1 MPSFSSRL
9 QLTNA
14 ATGSN
19 IVLADVQRI
28 KGAFKTYVSAST
40 MNATSV
46 NYFSDKQILW
56 VEDSGSLFQATVTPA
71 DYIETFND
79 TVTFKPFSYITGSF
93 VSASFDG
100 VKTLT
105 FFGQDLSGSDQF
117 SMSVDLSELTGSG
130 GGGGGSGD
138 ITRVTAGTGILG
150 GGPSGDVVVSFDS
163 GSVAGLGLTTGSG
176 QLLVDTGS
184 THFQGGVQAT
194 ELDGS
199 EF

>member
-1 MPSFSSRL
+1 MPSFSSRV

-28 KGAFKTYVSAST
+28 KGAFKTYISASV

-71 DYIETFND
+71 DYISTFVD
-79 TVTFKPFSYITGSF
+79 TVSFKPFSYITGSF

-105 FFGQDLSGSDQF
+105 LFGQELSGSDQI
-117 SMSVDLSELTGSG
+117 SMSVDLSALTGSG

-138 ITRVTAGTGILG
+138 ITAVTAGSGILG
-150 GGPSGDVVVSFDS
+150 GSTSGEAVISVDS
-163 GSVAGLGLTTGSG
+163 GALAGLGLTTGSG
-176 QLLVDTGS
+176 NIGLDTGS
-184 THFQGGVQAT
+184 THFQGGVQTT

>member
-1 MPSFSSRL
+1 MPSFSSKV
-9 QLTNA
+9 QLSSTAQSN
-14 ATGSN
+14 N
-19 IVLADVQRI
+19 IVLADVDRI

-46 NYFSDKQILW
+46 NYFSDGQIVY
-56 VEDSGSLFQATVTPA
+56 VEDSASLFQATVTPA
-71 DYIETFND
+71 DPPNSFVD
-79 TVTFKPFSYITGSF
+79 TVTFKPFSFVTGSF

-100 VKTLT
+100 IKMLTL
-105 FFGQDLSGSDQF
+105 FGQDLSGSSQF

-138 ITRVTAGTGILG
+138 ITRVQAGTGILG
-150 GGPSGDVVVSFDS
+150 GGASGDVVVSFDS

>member
-1 MPSFSSRL
+1 MPSFSSIL
-9 QLTNA
+9 KLNNA

-28 KGAFKTYVSAST
+28 KGAFKTYISASV
-40 MNATSV
+40 MNSTSV

-71 DYIETFND
+71 DYISTFVD
-79 TVTFKPFSYITGSF
+79 TVSFKPFSYITGSF

-105 FFGQDLSGSDQF
+105 LFGQELSGSNQI
-117 SMSVDLSELTGSG
+117 SMSVDLSALTGS

-138 ITRVTAGTGILG
+138 ITAVTAGSGILG
-150 GGPSGDVVVSFDS
+150 GGASGDVVIGVDS
-163 GSVAGLGLTTGSG
+163 GSLAGLGLTTGSG
-176 QLLVDTGS
+176 NIGLDTGS
-184 THFQGGVQAT
+184 THFQGGVQTT

>member
-71 DYIETFND
+71 DYENTFVD
-79 TVTFKPFSYITGSF
+79 TVTFKPFSYVTGSF

-100 VKTLT
+100 VKMLT
-105 FFGQDLSGSDQF
+105 FFGQELSGSSQF

-138 ITRVTAGTGILG
+138 ITRVTAGTGVLG

-163 GSVAGLGLTTGSG
+163 GSVAGLGLSASDGKLLVNTGSA
-176 QLLVDTGS
+176 
-184 THFQGGVQAT
+184 HFTDGVGNQ
-194 ELDGS
+194 LDGG
-199 EF
+199 EI

>member
-1 MPSFSSRL
+1 MPSFSSIL
-9 QLTNA
+9 KLTNA

>member
-1 MPSFSSRL
+1 MPSFSSRV

-19 IVLADVQRI
+19 IVLADVERI

-100 VKTLT
+100 IKTLT
-105 FFGQDLSGSDQF
+105 FFGQDLSGSEQF

-184 THFQGGVQAT
+184 THFQGGVQTT

>member
-1 MPSFSSRL
+1 MPSFSSRV

-28 KGAFKTYVSAST
+28 KGAFKTYISASV
-40 MNATSV
+40 MNSTSV

-56 VEDSGSLFQATVTPA
+56 VQDSGSLFQATVTPA
-71 DYIETFND
+71 DYISTFED
-79 TVTFKPFSYITGSF
+79 TVSFKQFSYITGSF

-105 FFGQDLSGSDQF
+105 LFGQELSGSDQI
-117 SMSVDLSELTGSG
+117 SMSVDLSALTGSG

-138 ITRVTAGTGILG
+138 ITAVTAGSGILG
-150 GGPSGDVVVSFDS
+150 GSTSGEAVISIDS
-163 GSVAGLGLTTGSG
+163 GSLAGLGLTTGSG
-176 QLLVDTGS
+176 NIGLDTGS
-184 THFQGGVQAT
+184 THFQGGVQTT

>member
-1 MPSFSSRL
+1 MPSFSSIL
-9 QLTNA
+9 KLTNA

-28 KGAFKTYVSAST
+28 KGAFKTYISASV
-40 MNATSV
+40 MNSTSV

-56 VEDSGSLFQATVTPA
+56 VQDSGSLFQATVTPA
-71 DYIETFND
+71 DYISTFED
-79 TVTFKPFSYITGSF
+79 TVSFKPFSYITGSF

-105 FFGQDLSGSDQF
+105 LFGQELSGSDQI
-117 SMSVDLSELTGSG
+117 SMSVDLSALTGSG

-138 ITRVTAGTGILG
+138 ITAVTAGSGILG
-150 GGPSGDVVVSFDS
+150 GSTSGEAVISIDS
-163 GSVAGLGLTTGSG
+163 GSLAGLGLTTGSG
-176 QLLVDTGS
+176 NIGLDTGS
-184 THFQGGVQAT
+184 THFQGGVQTT

>member
-1 MPSFSSRL
+1 MPSFSSRV

-28 KGAFKTYVSAST
+28 KGAFKTYISASV
-40 MNATSV
+40 MNSTSV

-56 VEDSGSLFQATVTPA
+56 VQDSGSLFQATVTPA
-71 DYIETFND
+71 DYETTFED
-79 TVTFKPFSYITGSF
+79 TVSFKPFSYITGSF

-105 FFGQDLSGSDQF
+105 LFGQELSGSDQI
-117 SMSVDLSELTGSG
+117 SMSVDLSALTGSG

-138 ITRVTAGTGILG
+138 ITSVTAGSGLLG
-150 GGPSGDVVVSFDS
+150 GGASGDVVLGVDS
-163 GSVAGLGLTTGSG
+163 GSLAGLGLTTGSG
-176 QLLVDTGS
+176 NISVDTGS

>member
-1 MPSFSSRL
+1 MPSFSSRV

>member
-1 MPSFSSRL
+1 MPSFSSIL
-9 QLTNA
+9 KLNNA

-28 KGAFKTYVSAST
+28 KGAFKTYVSASV

-71 DYIETFND
+71 NYISTFVD
-79 TVTFKPFSYITGSF
+79 TVSFKPFSYVTGSF

-100 VKTLT
+100 TKTLT
-105 FFGQDLSGSDQF
+105 LFGQELSGSNQI
-117 SMSVDLSELTGSG
+117 SMSVDLSALTGS

-138 ITRVTAGTGILG
+138 ITAVTAGSGILG
-150 GGPSGDVVVSFDS
+150 GGASGDVVIGVDS
-163 GSVAGLGLTTGSG
+163 GSLAGLGLTTGSG
-176 QLLVDTGS
+176 NIGLDTGS
-184 THFQGGVQAT
+184 AHFQGGVQIT
-194 ELDGS
+194 DLDGS

>member
-1 MPSFSSRL
+1 MPSFSSRV

-105 FFGQDLSGSDQF
+105 FFGQDLSGSSQF

>member
-1 MPSFSSRL
+1 MPSFSSRV

-71 DYIETFND
+71 DYESTFED
-79 TVTFKPFSYITGSF
+79 TVTFKPFSYVTGSF

-100 VKTLT
+100 VKMLT
-105 FFGQDLSGSDQF
+105 FFGQDLSGSSQF

-184 THFQGGVQAT
+184 THFQGGVQGT

>member
-1 MPSFSSRL
+1 MPSFSSKV
-9 QLTNA
+9 QLSNA

-19 IVLADVQRI
+19 IVLADVDRI
-28 KGAFKTYVSAST
+28 KGAFKVYTST
-40 MNATSV
+40 VLNATSV
-46 NYFSDKQILW
+46 NYFSDGQI
-56 VEDSGSLFQATVTPA
+56 VYVSDSGSLFKATVTPA
-71 DYIETFND
+71 NPPSSFVDSVSFTEFSFN
-79 TVTFKPFSYITGSF
+79 SGSF

-100 VKTLT
+100 IKMLT
-105 FFGQDLSGSDQF
+105 FFGEDVDGSTRI

-138 ITRVTAGTGILG
+138 ITRVTAGTGVLG

-194 ELDGS
+194 DLDGS